1 MRIIDNAKNSDVELA
16 IINDTLAQIARSG
29 ISITSIWVA
38 NFLVAL
44 KSKPLILL
52 TGPTESAKET
62 LVNCFSNI
70 LTMGNFYQFQTMMG
84 HPWWASHTSD
94 VVTYT
99 RFQSRFNTLKL
110 ESIIEEASLP
120 QNKGRYFIAELIK
133 ISPGELEEYFSETA
147 FQLQHKELMRLPTSH
162 FSEPIPFPPNLSI
175 VGTIDT
181 INFNRL
187 DRDLLSQATILDCYP
202 VKPISG
208 LPSEN
213 FSPNTFNEKSLL
225 HSSIRDPQQ
234 AFWKLSKILVR
245 FSSGLLPFLQVKQ
258 VLQEFR
264 SVRSDNSI
272 FEGIVYLANSWSYT
286 GEGLFDRDS
295 RINLQIALDLAIS
308 QSLLL
313 PQSEKIAKSI
323 NLQKRLHKILD
334 SEFPQASTYLNQLNP
349 A

>member
-1 MRIIDNAKNSDVELA
+1 MRKIDNLKNPDVELTFINNTLTQ
-16 IINDTLAQIARSG
+16 IIQSG
-29 ISITSIWVA
+29 ISIMPIWVA

-52 TGPTESAKET
+52 TGAMESSKEI
-62 LVNCFSNI
+62 LVNRFSNI
-70 LTMGNFYQFQTMMG
+70 LTQGNVYQYQSMIG

-99 RFQSRFNTLKL
+99 RAQSRFNTLKL

-120 QNKGRYFIAELIK
+120 QNKDRYFIAELIK

-175 VGTIDT
+175 IGTIDS

-187 DRDLLSQATILDCYP
+187 DRDLLSQTTLIDCYP
-202 VKPISG
+202 IKQISG
-208 LPSEN
+208 LPSGN
-213 FSPNTFNEKSLL
+213 FMPNPNLEKYLL

-234 AFWKLSKILVR
+234 AFRKLSTILVK
-245 FSSGLLPFLQVKQ
+245 FPSGLLPFLQVRQ
-258 VLQEFR
+258 VLLNFR
-264 SVRSDNSI
+264 SIWFGTSFV
-272 FEGIVYLANSWSYT
+272 EGIVYLANSWSYA
-286 GEGLFDRDS
+286 GVGLFDQDLRK
-295 RINLQIALDLAIS
+295 NLKIAMDLAIT

-313 PQSEKIAKSI
+313 PHSEKISKSMS
-323 NLQKRLHKILD
+323 LQKSLHKILD
-334 SEFPQASTYLNQLNP
+334 SEFPQASTYLNQMNP